1 MIAWII
7 GFSIIGS
14 IVATALGGLVL
25 LFPKAMRKVLVP
37 NLVSYATGTLLGA
50 AFRNFVAGAVTAGS
64 GGVRPFAGIRD
75 SEGRRTRLL
84 GGTQR
89 PRDRRKRRGRPRC
102 AGKPPETCGNRI
114 TGEQCISVRG
124 IPLPGSRPIP
134 ENNSMSARPRV
145 HTVLALVASTLALA
159 PALASA
165 QAWTKQGEETLSV
178 RLGALTS
185 QFDTNAR
192 INGSG
197 QDGSNVD
204 LEGDLGLGGNKTTF
218 ELGST
223 LRFAPKHRI
232 DFLYNENKRSGSTT
246 TERDYSIGN
255 ELIPAGTKLS
265 SSENLKIGFLGY
277 RYSFFKTADTEIAA
291 GLGFY
296 GANIKFK
303 FDANQPVISID
314 ASTTLPLPVLSVS
327 GDFYLTDRMK
337 LTASANGLKVK
348 FGDVDGR
355 TYDMSFAGEYLLT
368 NNFGIGAAI
377 ERFNI
382 RADVTKSD
390 YNGRAEITSNSGRV
404 YLTARF

>member
-1 MIAWII
+1 
-7 GFSIIGS
+7 
-14 IVATALGGLVL
+14 
-25 LFPKAMRKVLVP
+25 
-37 NLVSYATGTLLGA
+37 
-50 AFRNFVAGAVTAGS
+50 
-64 GGVRPFAGIRD
+64 
-75 SEGRRTRLL
+75 
-84 GGTQR
+84 
-89 PRDRRKRRGRPRC
+89 
-102 AGKPPETCGNRI
+102 
-114 TGEQCISVRG
+114 
-124 IPLPGSRPIP
+124 
-134 ENNSMSARPRV
+134 MSARPRV
-145 HTVLALVASTLALA
+145 HAVLALVASTLALA

-165 QAWTKQGEETLSV
+165 QAWTKQGEETLSI
-178 RLGALTS
+178 RLGALSS
-185 QFDTNAR
+185 QFDTSAR

-197 QDGSNVD
+197 QDGSSVD

-314 ASTTLPLPVLSVS
+314 ASTTLPLPVLTLS

-348 FGDVDGR
+348 IGDVDGR
-355 TYDMSFAGEYLLT
+355 TYNLSFAGEYLLT
-368 NNFGIGAAI
+368 NNLGIGAAI